1 MLLTAP
7 FFFGKAVTSI
17 IGPEGA
23 IVIPPDAGRVD
34 PEAEIAVVLSMGGRN
49 IPEDIAASAIA
60 GYTCFNDVTAREMQ
74 RSDFGEGLPWFRSK
88 GMDTFGPMGPW
99 LVTSDELRHP
109 LAVDVEC
116 RVNGEVR
123 QRGNTSS
130 MMFTSARVISTIS
143 RYLTLSAGDII
154 ALGTP
159 EGVSPILPGD
169 VVEVTVQGIG
179 TLRNPV
185 RARDCPE

>member
-1 MLLTAP
+1 
-7 FFFGKAVTSI
+7 VT
-17 IGPEGA
+17 
-23 IVIPPDAGRVD
+23 PDEFV
-34 PEAEIAVVLSMGGRN
+34 
-49 IPEDIAASAIA
+49 
-60 GYTCFNDVTAREMQ
+60 
-74 RSDFGEGLPWFRSK
+74 
-88 GMDTFGPMGPW
+88 
-99 LVTSDELRHP
+99 HP

-130 MMFTSARVISTIS
+130 MTFTPALIISTIS
-143 RYLTLSAGDII
+143 RYLTLSAGDVI
-154 ALGTP
+154 AMGTP

-185 RARDCPE
+185 RRRDSPE